1 MNREQ
6 IFSLISQNRQL
17 ILEQYGVKHL
27 YLFGSYARD
36 EAMPVSDVDFL
47 VEFSRPTGLF
57 GLASLQLFLEDLLDK
72 KVDIGTPQSLKP
84 YIREEVEKDVLLV
97 T

>member
-1 MNREQ
+1 MDREQ
-6 IFSLISQNRQL
+6 VISKISEFR
-17 ILEQYGVKHL
+17 LELQDQFGVQHL
-27 YLFGSYARD
+27 YLFGSFSRN
-36 EAMPVSDVDFL
+36 EASPDSDIDFL

-57 GLASLQLFLEDLLDK
+57 GLASLQLYLEDKLGR

-84 YIREEVEKDVLLV
+84 YIREEVERDALLV

>member
-1 MNREQ
+1 MKRKKPTSAN
-6 IFSLISQNRQL
+6 
-17 ILEQYGVKHL
+17 LEKLADYFNVSVD
-27 YLFGSYARD
+27 YLLGRD
-36 EAMPVSDVDFL
+36 EAKPVSDVDFL

-57 GLASLQLFLEDLLDK
+57 GLALLQLFLEELLGR

-84 YIREEVEKDVLLV
+84 YIKEEVEKDALLV

>member
-6 IFSLISQNRQL
+6 IISIVSQNRQV
-17 ILEQYGVKHL
+17 IQEKFGVKHL

-47 VEFSRPTGLF
+47 VEFSQPTGLF
-57 GLASLQLFLEDLLDK
+57 GLASLQLFLEELLGR

>member
-6 IFSLISQNRQL
+6 IISLVSQNRQE
-17 ILEQYGVKHL
+17 IQDKFGVKHL

-47 VEFSRPTGLF
+47 VEFSKPTGLF
-57 GLASLQLFLEDLLDK
+57 GLASLQLFLEELLGR

-84 YIREEVEKDVLLV
+84 YIREEVEKDALLV

>member
-6 IFSLISQNRQL
+6 IISIISDNRPALQNK
-17 ILEQYGVKHL
+17 YGVKHL

-36 EAMPVSDVDFL
+36 EALPKSDVDLL

-57 GLASLQLFLEDLLDK
+57 GLVSLQLFLEEKFSL
-72 KVDIGTPQSLKP
+72 KVDIGTFASLKP
-84 YIREEVEKDVLLV
+84 YVREEVEKDVLLV
-97 T
+97 A